1 MSKTS
6 DLPKDI
12 LEAIFAVTGEGN
24 TSLHEPSFQ
33 GKEWNYLKDC
43 LDTTYVSS
51 VGAYVDRFEADLA
64 EYTGAKFAVAVSN
77 GTAGL
82 HIALILAGVQP
93 GDEVLIPSLSFVA
106 TANAV
111 AYCYATPHFMDSCAD
126 NLGIDIY
133 ALDQYLRAETE
144 QINGCCVNK
153 RSGKSIKAI
162 VPMHVFGHP
171 VDMDHLIEVAAQH
184 NLVVVEDAAESLGS
198 YYKNKHTG
206 TLGQMGVLSFNGNK
220 IITTGGGGAIL
231 TNDEALAKRAKHIT
245 TTAKISHKWEYR
257 HDEVGYN
264 YRLPNI
270 NAALGC
276 AQLEQIETFIQAKRK
291 LFKTYRDV
299 FKNIPE
305 IALLAE
311 PIDCHSNYWLQTI
324 ILNDKYEFLLEDI
337 LQVTN
342 DNGIM
347 TRPLWT
353 PLHQLKP
360 YLNCPKMK
368 VHNAERFA
376 TRVINIP
383 SSSYLM
389 DEAQ

>member
-1 MSKTS
+1 MSETS
-6 DLPKDI
+6 DLPEDI
-12 LEAIFAVTGEGN
+12 LEAIFAVAGGGKA
-24 TSLHEPSFQ
+24 SLHEPSFQ
-33 GKEWNYLKDC
+33 GNEWNYLKDC

-51 VGAYVDRFEADLA
+51 VGAYVDRLEADLA

-82 HIALILAGVQP
+82 HIALMLAGVEP

-111 AYCYATPHFMDSCAD
+111 AYCHGTPHFMESCAD
-126 NLGIDIY
+126 NLGIDSY
-133 ALDQYLRAETE
+133 ALDQYLHAETE

-171 VDMDHLIEVAAQH
+171 VNMDHLIEVAVQY
-184 NLVVVEDAAESLGS
+184 NLIVVEDAAESLGS
-198 YYKNKHTG
+198 FYKNRHTG

-245 TTAKISHKWEYR
+245 TTAKISHKWEHR

-276 AQLEQIETFIQAKRK
+276 AQLEQIKTFIHAKRK
-291 LFKTYRDV
+291 LFKTYRDAL
-299 FKNIPE
+299 KKIPE
-305 IALLAE
+305 IKLLAE

-324 ILNDKYEFLLEDI
+324 ILNEKYEFLLEDI

-360 YLNCPKMK
+360 YLDCPKMNLC
-368 VHNAERFA
+368 NAERFA
-376 TRVINIP
+376 RRVINIP
-383 SSSYLM
+383 SSSNLM
-389 DEAQ
+389 DEA